1 MPEDAHCQSEILPS
15 ADDDVPVEQLVTRI
29 KSSRATAN
37 TADAAQQV
45 IEKSRRRRA
54 AD

>member
-1 MPEDAHCQSEILPS
+1 MPEDAPRESEILPGT
-15 ADDDVPVEQLVTRI
+15 DDDVAVEQHITRI